1 MESSLMT
8 PSSAALALIPARGGS
23 KGIPGKNLQLIG
35 GRPLVLRSIQAAQA
49 SRGVGRVVVSTD
61 DDVIRSLA
69 LEAGAEVVSRPEA
82 IAGDTASSES
92 ALLHAL
98 EMLSEQGTL
107 PERLVFLQCTSPFTS
122 AEQLSL
128 IHI

>member
-1 MESSLMT
+1 MESSLIT

-23 KGIPGKNLQLIG
+23 KGIPGKNLQPIG

-61 DDVIRSLA
+61 DQAIRSLA

-98 EMLSEQGTL
+98 EVLSEHGATAGASGL
-107 PERLVFLQCTSPFTS
+107 PAMHLP
-122 AEQLSL
+122 
-128 IHI
+128 IHQR